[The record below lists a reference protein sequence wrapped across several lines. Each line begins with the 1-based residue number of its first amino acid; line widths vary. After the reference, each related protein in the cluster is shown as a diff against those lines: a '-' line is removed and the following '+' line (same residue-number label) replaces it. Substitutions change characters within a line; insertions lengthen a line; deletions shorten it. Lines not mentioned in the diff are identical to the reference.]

1 MYILELNLVLF
12 FLLFDFHK
20 NIMVFYF
27 TNWTKDL
34 YACVYFYQASG
45 KKNSSYQILIVA
57 YLEKVQILDSFIE

>member
-1 MYILELNLVLF
+1 MYILEFNLVLF

-34 YACVYFYQASG
+34 YDGAYFYQASV
-45 KKNSSYQILIVA
+45 KTILA
-57 YLEKVQILDSFIE
+57 AKFWLEHI